1 MKNDKLHM
9 LSIPSWYPEF
19 EGDYV
24 GSFFREQAIG
34 ISRQNCKVG
43 IIYPELK
50 SLRSLKF
57 RFIPRLVRYDDMG
70 LITYKILWSN
80 WFIKLQSIQIIA
92 FKYLGIFLFKRYIK
106 KNGVPDII
114 HCQSIFNSGFL
125 GEYIFDKYKIPY
137 IITEHNSGFYHEDQ
151 GVDFAKFYKQT
162 VEIINK
168 SQKCFTVS
176 NFYSKYLNNL
186 LRVNQNWDVHH
197 NIVDNSFLSTEIK
210 FPNTKNFIFL
220 CVSRLDKIKNI
231 DLIIESFKKLN
242 IKYPDSE
249 LRIVGVGSELQNLKN
264 LTKAIQIN
272 KKVKFLGKKSRS
284 DIINEYNSC
293 NSFIYASSFETFGVV
308 FVEAM
313 ALGRPIISLNCGS
326 SDEIISAETGIIVK
340 NKKSEDMSSA
350 MITLYQNYSSYN
362 PNKIRE
368 YCKSLFS
375 EKKLSLKM
383 ISHYKN
389 VLNQ

>member
-1 MKNDKLHM
+1 MHLN
-9 LSIPSWYPEF
+9 IWGF
-19 EGDYV
+19 
-24 GSFFREQAIG
+24 
-34 ISRQNCKVG
+34 
-43 IIYPELK
+43 
-50 SLRSLKF
+50 
-57 RFIPRLVRYDDMG
+57 
-70 LITYKILWSN
+70 
-80 WFIKLQSIQIIA
+80 
-92 FKYLGIFLFKRYIK
+92 FLFKRYIK

-176 NFYSKYLNNL
+176 NFYSKYLDNL

-231 DLIIESFKKLN
+231 DLIIESFKKFN

-272 KKVKFLGKKSRS
+272 KKVKFFR
-284 DIINEYNSC
+284 
-293 NSFIYASSFETFGVV
+293 
-308 FVEAM
+308 
-313 ALGRPIISLNCGS
+313 
-326 SDEIISAETGIIVK
+326 
-340 NKKSEDMSSA
+340 
-350 MITLYQNYSSYN
+350 
-362 PNKIRE
+362 
-368 YCKSLFS
+368 
-375 EKKLSLKM
+375 
-383 ISHYKN
+383 
-389 VLNQ
+389 